1 MKKVIFSHCHYCM
14 CQCGTRITVE
24 DNTVL
29 AIEPGG
35 PPHTRMTLRSSRDDN
50 RDEDVW
56 MAMVDVANAVADAL
70 GGWDIT
76 RP

>member
-29 AIEPGG
+29 AIEPD
-35 PPHTRMTLRSSRDDN
+35 RDN
-50 RDEDVW
+50 PYRWRDFCRKGLTAGEV
-56 MAMVDVANAVADAL
+56 VAHPRRILSPMRRVGDRYEPA
-70 GGWDIT
+70 T
-76 RP
+76 Y